1 MIANVH
7 ESLAMRLR
15 MFRAAVP
22 DLAATARKST
32 AMLSFLADYE
42 DYFGPLRLLR
52 YITVRTLLAAVTALL
67 IGFIIAPQLIRK
79 FRELKFGHG
88 YIDDRTGELGATYF
102 DKKHTPTMGGLIIF
116 FSVFLSSVLWA
127 APNVWVLVSLF
138 VYAALT
144 VPGWRDDYLK
154 VVHKHRGGISSWEKI
169 GWQSLATIMALAVLL
184 WHPASAQKI
193 RELWV
198 PFFKYPVIAHMP
210 WWLLLGLIYLWIVG
224 FSNAINFTDGLDG
237 LAVGCTISVALV
249 FGIMAYAAGNIIIS
263 EYLLMS
269 HVPGT
274 GELTVICGALIGGC
288 MAFLWYNSHPAEV
301 FMGDT
306 GSLALGG
313 LIGVMAFMIHQPFTL
328 VIVGGVFVAELL
340 SVVIQ
345 IGWFKYTKRRFGV
358 GRRVFLMAPIH
369 HHFQKK
375 GWPETKVV
383 LRFWVLSLGCA
394 LAGLATLK
402 LR

>member
-1 MIANVH
+1 
-7 ESLAMRLR
+7 
-15 MFRAAVP
+15 
-22 DLAATARKST
+22 
-32 AMLSFLADYE
+32 MLSYLSEYDHI
-42 DYFGPLRLLR
+42 FGPLRLLQ
-52 YITVRTLLAAVTALL
+52 YITVRSVGAAITALM
-67 IGFIIAPQLIRK
+67 IGFVVGPRMIRR

-88 YIDDRTGELGATYF
+88 YIDERTGELGVTYF

-116 FSVFLSSVLWA
+116 LSVFVSAALWA
-127 APNVWVLVSLF
+127 APNVWVVTALF

-154 VVHKHRGGISSWEKI
+154 VVHKNKDGIKSWEKI
-169 GWQSLATIMALAVLL
+169 AWQTGATVLALAFLL
-184 WHPASAQKI
+184 WHPQSSGKI

-198 PFFKYPVIAHMP
+198 PFFKSAVVDRME
-210 WWLLLGLIYLWIVG
+210 WWLLLPLIYLWIVG
-224 FSNAINFTDGLDG
+224 FSNAINLTDGLDG
-237 LAVGCTISVALV
+237 LATGCTITVALV
-249 FGIMAYAAGNIIIS
+249 FGIMAYAAGNSIVS
-263 EYLLMS
+263 QYLLIS
-269 HVPGT
+269 YVPGT
-274 GELTVICGALIGGC
+274 GELTVVCAALIGAC

-328 VIVGGVFVAELL
+328 VIVGGVFVMEAL
-340 SVVIQ
+340 SVIFQV
-345 IGWFKYTKRRFGV
+345 GWFKFTKRRTGT
-358 GRRVFLMAPIH
+358 GRRIFLMAPIH
-369 HHFQKK
+369 HHFQKR

-383 LRFWVLSLGCA
+383 LRFWVLSLGFA

>member
-1 MIANVH
+1 V
-7 ESLAMRLR
+7 
-15 MFRAAVP
+15 
-22 DLAATARKST
+22 
-32 AMLSFLADYE
+32 LSYLADFE
-42 DYFGPLRLLR
+42 DVFGPLRLLR
-52 YITVRTLLAAVTALL
+52 YITVRTALAALTALFL
-67 IGFIIAPQLIRK
+67 GFLLGPVMIRK
-79 FRELKFGHG
+79 FKELKFGHG
-88 YIDDRTGELGATYF
+88 YIDDRTGHLGATYF

-116 FSVFLSSVLWA
+116 SAVFAASALWA
-127 APNVWVLVSLF
+127 TPNIWVFTSLF

-144 VPGWRDDYLK
+144 VPGFRDDYLK
-154 VVHKHRGGISSWEKI
+154 VVHKHRAGISSREKI
-169 GWQSLATIMALAVLL
+169 AWQSLATLGALGLLL
-184 WHPASAQKI
+184 WHPDSSTKI

-198 PFFKYPVIAHMP
+198 PFVKHAVIAPMP
-210 WWLLLGLIYLWIVG
+210 WWLLLALIYLWIVG
-224 FSNAINFTDGLDG
+224 FSNAINLTDGLDG
-237 LAVGCTISVALV
+237 LAVGCTITVALV
-249 FGIMAYAAGNIIIS
+249 MGVMAYVAGNVLLS
-263 EYLLMS
+263 EYLLTS
-269 HVPGT
+269 HVAKT

-313 LIGVMAFMIHQPFTL
+313 LLGVMAFMIHQPLTL
-328 VIVGGVFVAELL
+328 VIAGGVFVMELL
-340 SVVIQ
+340 SVVVQ
-345 IGWFKYTKRRFGV
+345 VSWFKYTRRRYGE

-394 LAGLATLK
+394 LASLATLK

>member
-1 MIANVH
+1 
-7 ESLAMRLR
+7 
-15 MFRAAVP
+15 
-22 DLAATARKST
+22 
-32 AMLSFLADYE
+32 MLTYLSDYE
-42 DYFGPLRLLR
+42 GYFGPLRLLHSM
-52 YITVRTLLAAVTALL
+52 TFRTIFAAMTSLI
-67 IGFIIAPQLIRK
+67 IGFAIGPRLIAK

-116 FSVFLSSVLWA
+116 FSVFASAFLWA
-127 APNVWVLVSLF
+127 APNVWVFVSLF

-144 VPGWRDDYLK
+144 VPGYRDDYLK
-154 VVHKHRGGISSWEKI
+154 VVRKHRAGISSWEKI
-169 GWQSLATIMALAVLL
+169 GWQSLATFGALALLL
-184 WHPASAQKI
+184 WHPLSTDKI

-198 PFFKYPVIAHMP
+198 PFVKYAIVEHMP
-210 WWLLLGLIYLWIVG
+210 WWMLLALIYLWVVG

-237 LAVGCTISVALV
+237 LAVGCTISVVMVL
-249 FGIMAYAAGNIIIS
+249 GIMAYLADHKFLS
-263 EYLLMS
+263 EYLLLS
-269 HVPGT
+269 RVPGT
-274 GELTVICGALIGGC
+274 GELSVICGALVGGC
-288 MAFLWYNSHPAEV
+288 MAFLWFNSHPAEV

-313 LIGVMAFMIHQPFTL
+313 LMGVMAFMINQPLTL
-328 VIVGGVFVAELL
+328 VIAGGVFVMELV
-340 SVVIQ
+340 SVVLQ
-345 IGWFKYTKRRFGV
+345 VGWFKFTRRRFGE
-358 GRRVFLMAPIH
+358 GRRLFRMAPIH

-383 LRFWVLSLGCA
+383 IRFWVLSIGCA